1 MNESVK
7 VIPEGYHSINPH
19 LIVRNAAQAIEFYK
33 KAFGAEER
41 FRMQGPDGKSI
52 MHAELKI
59 GDSIFM
65 LAEESVEMKCH
76 SPESI
81 GGSPV
86 SMYVYVRDVD
96 AIFNQAVSA
105 GATEM
110 NPVKDQFYGD
120 RSGYLRDP
128 FGHLWSIA
136 THKKDLSPEE
146 LRKAGETFFAEMSK
160 AKAT

>member
-1 MNESVK
+1 MNESAK

-41 FRMQGPDGKSI
+41 FSMQGPDGNSI

-65 LAEESVEMKCH
+65 LAEESAEMKCH

-160 AKAT
+160 TKAT